1 MNTQPQASKAY
12 LLIAMSLDFAPI
24 LKLLEG
30 TDLSETALAD
40 CESIDISDAIQVVRN
55 LNKYSN
61 TPNWPAILGK
71 HLGVSTHGS
80 VGYASISAPSLGKAL
95 ATFLQ
100 WYVIRSECYIAQ
112 IKEHQ
117 ESIEITITDTTGDR
131 GYAEFF
137 FEALMRAFEV
147 LINLLVGQ
155 SAEVATQIYFKT
167 AADNRKLLMQRE
179 YNSELYFN
187 QQSNKMR
194 VPKACW
200 FLPSPLYDKDSYEFN
215 IAKCKQLLEQLH
227 TRNQI
232 DWVVNNLIRQHFEK
246 ATVAQDPNKM
256 PPSLTDICKQ
266 VHQSER
272 TLIRKLKRYNTSYK
286 KILQAQRRQFASS
299 LLADSRYS
307 ILTVSEILGYKES
320 ANFTRAFKKWY
331 GQSPSA
337 YRRNP

>member
-12 LLIAMSLDFAPI
+12 LLIAISLEFAPV

-30 TDLSETALAD
+30 TSLSETTLAN
-40 CESIDISDAIQVVRN
+40 CESINMTDAIQVVSN

-71 HLGVSTHGS
+71 HLGVSTHGP

-100 WYVIRSECYIAQ
+100 WYVIRSECYVAQ

-117 ESIEITITDTTGDR
+117 EYMEIIITDTTGDM

-147 LINLLVGQ
+147 LINLLGQ
-155 SAEVATQIYFKT
+155 STEATTQIYFKT
-167 AADNRKLLMQRE
+167 AADNRKSLMHRE
-179 YNSELYFN
+179 YNSALFFD

-194 VPKACW
+194 VPKAYW
-200 FLPSPLYDKDSYEFN
+200 LLPSPLYDKDSYEFN
-215 IAKCKQLLEQLH
+215 LAKCKQLLEQIH
-227 TRNQI
+227 NHNRI

-286 KILQAQRRQFASS
+286 KILQTQRRQFSIQ
-299 LLADSRYS
+299 LLADASYS
-307 ILTVSEILGYKES
+307 ILAISEILGYKET
-320 ANFTRAFKKWY
+320 ANFTRAFKQWHGK
-331 GQSPSA
+331 SPTT
-337 YRRNP
+337 YRRNS